1 MMRHLHGDRLPAWIE
16 AVRDDGLPHLRQ
28 FADGLT
34 HDLDAVTAG
43 LTLPW
48 DSGQAVGQN
57 TRVRLL
63 KRTGYGR
70 ANFEHLRTRILLRT

>member
-34 HDLDAVTAG
+34 
-43 LTLPW
+43 LPW

-70 ANFEHLRTRILLRT
+70 ANFELLRTRILLRT